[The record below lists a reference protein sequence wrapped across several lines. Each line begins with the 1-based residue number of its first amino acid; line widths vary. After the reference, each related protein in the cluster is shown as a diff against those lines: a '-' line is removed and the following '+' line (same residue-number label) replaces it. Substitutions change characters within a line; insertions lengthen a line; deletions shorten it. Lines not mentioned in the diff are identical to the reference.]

1 MVPRDEVKHQPR
13 CWWEGIFLDEMN
25 SVDFEE
31 SRLPS
36 IMGWASPNQS
46 KALRQKVLRSPKE
59 EGSLMFL
66 FLKQLRQNLVTEKDG
81 GLKEDLMVLA

>member
-1 MVPRDEVKHQPR
+1 
-13 CWWEGIFLDEMN
+13 
-25 SVDFEE
+25 
-31 SRLPS
+31 
-36 IMGWASPNQS
+36 MGWASPNQS

-66 FLKQLRQNLVTEKDG
+66 FLKQLWQNLVTEKDG